1 EVLERGGQVEPER
14 HHVHPVEVRL
24 LLDGGDRHPEDR
36 EDGEDEEGRQPGVD
50 QDVLSDG
57 PLPRAPRHHHSRRR
71 RLRSSRTIAGSSS
84 RRRWRKLAPSTLAA
98 SMTSG
103 GTEVSPAMRTMA
115 PKGKLRHTLT
125 NITDARARAGWPS
138 QTGQPSV
145 P

>member
-1 EVLERGGQVEPER
+1 MLMSESVKTVSKRPPTNRIGAIIG
-14 HHVHPVEVRL
+14 
-24 LLDGGDRHPEDR
+24 
-36 EDGEDEEGRQPGVD
+36 
-50 QDVLSDG
+50 
-57 PLPRAPRHHHSRRR
+57 
-71 RLRSSRTIAGSSS
+71 TITC